1 MSLLDWTV
9 LIFTIGLIAIIGI
22 WKTRQQNSL
31 NQYILGDQDNSW
43 WKVGFTVMA
52 TQASAIT
59 FISTTGQGY
68 SDGLRFVQFYLGLP
82 LAMIVICM
90 VFIPRF
96 YHLKV
101 YTAYEYL
108 EHRFDYKTRIL
119 AACIFLVQRGLAAG
133 ITLYAPSIIL
143 SSVFGWNLQWTHVL
157 SGIAVII
164 YTVSGGAQAVTR
176 TQLQQLFVVFAGMI
190 FIFYQ
195 MSNSL
200 PEQWTLVDAAEIAS
214 WTGRLEAI
222 DFSLDFSDRY
232 NFWAGITGGFFLAL
246 AYFGTDQSQ
255 VQRYISA
262 KNIEESRRGLIM
274 NGILK
279 IPMQVF
285 ILGCGV
291 LLFVVM
297 SFQTTPVHFNTKVNK
312 VLEDQH
318 QQQYTTW
325 TLKNESIHKD
335 LENIRTINDKQLLK
349 NELEQLQLK
358 RAELKAEV
366 NTYVKDNIPSEE
378 SNDRDYIFLYYI
390 IHYLPKGF
398 IGLMIAVILCA
409 AMSSISAELNALSST
424 STVDILQR
432 TFPGTFKKRS
442 ELFWSKMFTAFWG
455 LVAICFALYAQLFEN
470 LIQFINIIGSLFY
483 GTVLGIFLTA
493 FYLKFSTGRS
503 VFPAAVIAQL
513 FSFILF
519 KFSDLGFLWYNVISC
534 SIVMIL
540 SALLEILLPKIKSEN
555 SPKTL
560 KNNS

>member
-1 MSLLDWTV
+1 MSTLDWGV
-9 LIFTIGLIAIIGI
+9 LLSTIGLIAIVGI
-22 WKTRQQNSL
+22 WKTRKQNTL
-31 NQYILGDQDNSW
+31 DEYILGAKNNSW

-90 VFIPRF
+90 VFLPRF
-96 YHLKV
+96 FSLKV

-108 EHRFDYKTRIL
+108 ETRFDYKTRTF
-119 AACIFLVQRGLAAG
+119 AAFIFLIQRGLAAG

-157 SGIAVII
+157 SGIAVIL
-164 YTVSGGAQAVTR
+164 YTISGGAMAVTK
-176 TQLQQLFVVFAGMI
+176 TQLQQLFVVFAGMV
-190 FIFYQ
+190 FIFYH
-195 MSNSL
+195 MAMTL
-200 PEQWTLVDAAEIAS
+200 PNQWTLLDAAEIAS
-214 WTGRLEAI
+214 WSGRLEAI
-222 DFSLDFSDRY
+222 DFGLNFSDRY

-255 VQRYISA
+255 VQRYIGA
-262 KNIEESRRGLIM
+262 KNIEESRKGLIM

-291 LLFVVM
+291 LLYVVM
-297 SFQTTPVHFNTKVNK
+297 SFQETPIHFNTKVEKALAEKHTEQYEKWNEQNK
-312 VLEDQH
+312 IMH
-318 QQQYTTW
+318 
-325 TLKNESIHKD
+325 SD
-335 LENIRTINDKQLLK
+335 LSELINNNDKQLLK
-349 NELEQLQLK
+349 KELNQLQLE
-358 RAELKAEV
+358 RAQLKLEV
-366 NTYVKDNIPSEE
+366 NNYVKDNIPTEE

-398 IGLMIAVILCA
+398 VGLMIAVILCA

-424 STVDILQR
+424 TTVDIM
-432 TFPGTFKKRS
+432 KRS
-442 ELFWSKMFTAFWG
+442 FPESFEKYSEMFWSRLFTGFWG
-455 LVAICFALYAQLFEN
+455 IVAICFALYAQLFEN

-493 FYLKFSTGRS
+493 FYLKSCNGRS

-513 FSFILF
+513 SSFALFQFSA
-519 KFSDLGFLWYNVISC
+519 LGFLWYNVISC
-534 SIVMIL
+534 SIVMVL
-540 SALLEILLPKIKSEN
+540 S
-555 SPKTL
+555 TL
-560 KNNS
+560 FEFVLQKNTANN

>member
-1 MSLLDWTV
+1 MSFLDWTV
-9 LIFTIGLIAIIGI
+9 LILTIGLIAIIGI
-22 WKTRQQNSL
+22 WKTRKQNSL
-31 NQYILGDQDNSW
+31 DQYILGSQDSSW

-59 FISTTGQGY
+59 FISTTGQGF

-82 LAMIVICM
+82 LAMIVICI

-96 YHLKV
+96 YTLKV

-143 SSVFGWNLQWTHVL
+143 SSVFGWDLQWTHVL
-157 SGIAVII
+157 SGIAVIL
-164 YTVSGGAQAVTR
+164 YTVSGGALAVTR
-176 TQLQQLFVVFAGMI
+176 TQLQQLFVVFAGMV

-200 PEQWTLVDAAEIAS
+200 PEQWTLIDAAEIAS

-255 VQRYISA
+255 VQRYIGA

-291 LLFVVM
+291 LMYVVM
-297 SFQTTPVHFNTKVNK
+297 SFQTTPIHFNTKVNK
-312 VLEDQH
+312 VLEDH
-318 QQQYTTW
+318 HTEQYHTW
-325 TLKNESIHKD
+325 AIQNESIHKD
-335 LENIRTINDKQLLK
+335 LDKINKIKDKQI
-349 NELEQLQLK
+349 
-358 RAELKAEV
+358 LKAELDQLYLKREELKTEV
-366 NTYVKDNIPSEE
+366 IQYVGKNIPTEE

-424 STVDILQR
+424 TTVDILR
-432 TFPGTFKKRS
+432 RSFPKIFANRS
-442 ELFWSKMFTAFWG
+442 EIFWSKIFTAFWG

-513 FSFILF
+513 CSFILF

-534 SIVMIL
+534 GIVMVL
-540 SALLEILLPKIKSEN
+540 STLFELLPPRIKSEA
-555 SPKTL
+555 
-560 KNNS
+560 NNEASRDKH